1 MSECDCPDG
10 YIKCGWMNYCIQE
23 NLIEDMCPF
32 SLPVNCK
39 KYSGFIKK
47 GKDDICR
54 SSKDFQPS
62 HRVCPI
68 GYVLCP
74 DLTCKPEHSQCSIY
88 PACPDNEV
96 QCVDQSC
103 GADQRKCPT
112 TITCTNPSQVVCPDG
127 TCVDNE
133 IECSALPKCTDPT
146 PFLCGN
152 NACSA
157 SSSECPKS
165 ISYGH
170 TFALCNDMICRNE
183 C

>member
-39 KYSGFIKK
+39 KYPGFTKK

-88 PACPDNEV
+88 PACSDNEV

-127 TCVDNE
+127 TCIDNE
-133 IECSALPKCTDPT
+133 IKCSALPKCTDLLRFYVAT
-146 PFLCGN
+146 ML
-152 NACSA
+152 
-157 SSSECPKS
+157 
-165 ISYGH
+165 
-170 TFALCNDMICRNE
+170 ALQAILSVLSQFPMVILSRYVMI
-183 C
+183 